1 MKKMWDSEVN
11 KNDFWISYLMN
22 SVLFN
27 MTLEQAIITFQLDYS
42 NSLPAGLSILLL
54 EWPEW

>member
-22 SVLFN
+22 SMLFN

-42 NSLPAGLSILLL
+42 NSLPAGLSVFLL
-54 EWPEW
+54 E